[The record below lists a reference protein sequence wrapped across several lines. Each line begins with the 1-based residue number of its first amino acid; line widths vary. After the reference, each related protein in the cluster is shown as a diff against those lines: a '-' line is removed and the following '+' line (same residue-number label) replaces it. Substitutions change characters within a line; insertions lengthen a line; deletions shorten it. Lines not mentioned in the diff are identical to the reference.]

1 MLSRTTEIALFPR
14 IRTIRRVSQEH
25 SRMPVFKSITEFSS
39 KPSLDGT
46 EEIQV
51 PSTHKINLKEAF
63 EQLGNFLNVSVNAD
77 SKWSFPELKTD
88 VPLQTWVGALAYACG
103 LRDFN
108 ETRQDMFRFLLGA
121 NGDASVFGVLFWDA
135 VNAVKVAVLLSNY
148 GLNDDA
154 SSTQPIAIYEGGGDS
169 SSIDAA
175 IDDAEFIQEITESG
189 KWTRMFKVNSE
200 GGGSTAEQIV
210 AGSSGSPLDAPSA
223 YVGWNPTSMSVEQA
237 LVALAYAAGIRNT
250 DGDVFS
256 APFRIITQTSM
267 GPGITICSYMP
278 VDDASLKWEFSYEA
292 IRLSYASG
300 NLLTGTPTDEALLD
314 DSSWEVYPIRVD
326 FFEGV
331 GPTDAVMTS
340 AAITVK
346 AGDNINASA
355 TTLAVTVGG
364 SPSFNT
370 VNKYLRDA
378 VISVAYNAAVT
389 FSAQNSTVVVR
400 KSADIDTVTASS
412 GKKVY
417 TIHWSPL
424 AVQNGIVSR
433 WEAYVNVAVYV

>member
-1 MLSRTTEIALFPR
+1 MPQFRDISTFTEK
-14 IRTIRRVSQEH
+14 T
-25 SRMPVFKSITEFSS
+25 
-39 KPSLDGT
+39 SLDGS
-46 EEIQV
+46 EEVQV
-51 PSTHKINLKEAF
+51 SGAQKVKLVKLL
-63 EQLGNFLNVSVNAD
+63 EQLGDSLEASVAAN
-77 SKWSFPELKTD
+77 SSWTFPNLGTK
-88 VPLQTWVGALAYACG
+88 VLVKSWLSAIAYACG
-103 LRDFN
+103 LRDFQN
-108 ETRQDMFRFLLGA
+108 PTSTMFRFLLGD
-121 NGDASVFGVLFWDA
+121 NGDATVFGVVFYDS
-135 VNAVKVAVLLSNY
+135 VNAVKVAVLFSNY
-148 GLNDDA
+148 GIGPE
-154 SSTQPIAIYEGGGDS
+154 SGSTFPFAIYEGGGTS
-169 SSIDAA
+169 SGINTSINDNA
-175 IDDAEFIQEITESG
+175 FIQEITVSG
-189 KWTRMFKVNSE
+189 KWTLRLKVGSSE
-200 GGGSTAEQIV
+200 VPTAEQIP
-210 AGSSGSPLDAPSA
+210 AGTSGSPLDAPAS
-223 YVGWNPTSMSVEQA
+223 YVGWNPTSMNVEQA

-278 VDDASLKWEFSYEA
+278 VDDASLKWELSYEA

-300 NLLTGTPTDEALLD
+300 NLLTGTPTDETLLD
-314 DSSWEVYPIRVD
+314 DSSWEVYPIRID

>member
-1 MLSRTTEIALFPR
+1 MPQFRDISTFTEK
-14 IRTIRRVSQEH
+14 T
-25 SRMPVFKSITEFSS
+25 
-39 KPSLDGT
+39 SLDGS
-46 EEIQV
+46 EEVQV
-51 PSTHKINLKEAF
+51 SGTQKVKLVKLL
-63 EQLGNFLNVSVNAD
+63 EQLGGSLETSVTAL
-77 SKWSFPELKTD
+77 S
-88 VPLQTWVGALAYACG
+88 TWVFPDLSSTFTVKTWLSALLYACG
-103 LRDFN
+103 LR
-108 ETRQDMFRFLLGA
+108 TAGASGTTMFRFLLGS
-121 NGDASVFGVLFWDA
+121 NGDATVFGVVFYDT
-135 VNAVKVAVLLSNY
+135 VNAVRAAVLFSNY
-148 GLNDDA
+148 GVGSD
-154 SSTQPIAIYEGGGDS
+154 SGSTFPFAVYEGGETS
-169 SSIDAA
+169 SA
-175 IDDAEFIQEITESG
+175 INASVSDDAFIQEITESG
-189 KWTRMFKVNSE
+189 KWTLRLKI
-200 GGGSTAEQIV
+200 GSTEVPTAEQIP
-210 AGSSGSPLDAPSA
+210 AGTSGSPLDAPAS
-223 YVGWNPTSMSVEQA
+223 YVGWNPMSMSVEQA
-237 LVALAYAAGIRNT
+237 LVALAYAAGIRNPNEGT
-250 DGDVFS
+250 LS
-256 APFRIITQTSM
+256 APFRIITQTSF
-267 GPGITICSYMP
+267 GSGLTICSYMP
-278 VDDASLKWEFSYEA
+278 ADDESLKWELGYGN

-300 NLLTGTPTDEALLD
+300 NLLTGTPTDDALLNN
-314 DSSWEVYPIRVD
+314 SSWETYPIRID
-326 FFEGV
+326 NFEGA
-331 GPTDAVMTS
+331 GPIDAVMSS

>member
-1 MLSRTTEIALFPR
+1 MPRFRDISTFTEK
-14 IRTIRRVSQEH
+14 T
-25 SRMPVFKSITEFSS
+25 
-39 KPSLDGT
+39 SLDGS
-46 EEIQV
+46 EEVQV
-51 PSTHKINLKEAF
+51 SGAQKVKLVKLL
-63 EQLGNFLNVSVNAD
+63 EQLGDSLEASVAAN
-77 SKWSFPELKTD
+77 SSWTFPNLGTK
-88 VPLQTWVGALAYACG
+88 VLVKSWLSAIAYACG
-103 LRDFN
+103 LRDFQN
-108 ETRQDMFRFLLGA
+108 PTSTMFRFLLGD
-121 NGDASVFGVLFWDA
+121 NGDATVFGVVFYDS
-135 VNAVKVAVLLSNY
+135 VNAVKVAVLFSNY
-148 GLNDDA
+148 GIGPE
-154 SSTQPIAIYEGGGDS
+154 SGSTFPFAIYEGGGTS
-169 SSIDAA
+169 SGINTSINDNA
-175 IDDAEFIQEITESG
+175 FIQEITVSG
-189 KWTRMFKVNSE
+189 KWTLRLKVGSSE
-200 GGGSTAEQIV
+200 VPTAEQIP
-210 AGSSGSPLDAPSA
+210 AGTSGSPLDAPAS

-278 VDDASLKWEFSYEA
+278 VDDASLKWELSYEA

-314 DSSWEVYPIRVD
+314 DSSWEVYPIRID

-364 SPSFNT
+364 FPSFNT

>member
-1 MLSRTTEIALFPR
+1 MPRFRDISTFTEK
-14 IRTIRRVSQEH
+14 T
-25 SRMPVFKSITEFSS
+25 
-39 KPSLDGT
+39 SLDGS
-46 EEIQV
+46 EEVQV
-51 PSTHKINLKEAF
+51 SGTQKVKLVKLL
-63 EQLGNFLNVSVNAD
+63 EQLGDSLEASVAAN
-77 SKWSFPELKTD
+77 SSWTFPNLGTK
-88 VPLQTWVGALAYACG
+88 VLVKSWLSAIAYACG
-103 LRDFN
+103 LRDFQN
-108 ETRQDMFRFLLGA
+108 PTSTMFRFLLGD
-121 NGDASVFGVLFWDA
+121 NGDATVFGVVFYDS
-135 VNAVKVAVLLSNY
+135 VNAVKVAVLFSNY
-148 GLNDDA
+148 GIGPE
-154 SSTQPIAIYEGGGDS
+154 SGSTFPFAIYEGGGTS
-169 SSIDAA
+169 SGINTSINDNA
-175 IDDAEFIQEITESG
+175 FIQEITVSG
-189 KWTRMFKVNSE
+189 KWTLRLKVGSSE
-200 GGGSTAEQIV
+200 VPTAEQIP
-210 AGSSGSPLDAPSA
+210 AGTSGSPLDAPAS

-278 VDDASLKWEFSYEA
+278 VDDASLKWELSYEA

-314 DSSWEVYPIRVD
+314 DSSWEVYPIRID

>member
-1 MLSRTTEIALFPR
+1 MTQFRDISTFTEK
-14 IRTIRRVSQEH
+14 T
-25 SRMPVFKSITEFSS
+25 
-39 KPSLDGT
+39 SLDGS
-46 EEIQV
+46 EEVQV
-51 PSTHKINLKEAF
+51 SGTQKVKLVKLL
-63 EQLGNFLNVSVNAD
+63 EQLGDSLEASVAAN
-77 SKWSFPELKTD
+77 SSWTFPNLGTK
-88 VPLQTWVGALAYACG
+88 VLVNSWLSAIAYACG
-103 LRDFN
+103 LRDFQN
-108 ETRQDMFRFLLGA
+108 PTSTMFRFLLGG
-121 NGDASVFGVLFWDA
+121 NGDATVFGVVFYDS
-135 VNAVKVAVLLSNY
+135 VNVVKVAVLFSNY
-148 GLNDDA
+148 GIGTE
-154 SSTQPIAIYEGGGDS
+154 SGSTFPFAIYEGGGTS
-169 SSIDAA
+169 SGINASINDNA
-175 IDDAEFIQEITESG
+175 FIQEITVSG
-189 KWTRMFKVNSE
+189 KWTLRLKVGSSE
-200 GGGSTAEQIV
+200 VPTAEQIP
-210 AGSSGSPLDAPSA
+210 AGTSGSPLDAPAS

-300 NLLTGTPTDEALLD
+300 NLLTGTPTDETLLD
-314 DSSWEVYPIRVD
+314 DSSWEVYPIRID

-370 VNKYLRDA
+370 VNKYLRDT

-417 TIHWSPL
+417 AIHWSPL

>member
-1 MLSRTTEIALFPR
+1 MPRFRDISTFTEK
-14 IRTIRRVSQEH
+14 T
-25 SRMPVFKSITEFSS
+25 
-39 KPSLDGT
+39 SLDGS
-46 EEIQV
+46 EEVQV
-51 PSTHKINLKEAF
+51 SGTQKVKLVKLL

-189 KWTRMFKVNSE
+189 IWTRRLKVNSE

-223 YVGWNPTSMSVEQA
+223 YVGWNPTSMNVEQA
-237 LVALAYAAGIRNT
+237 LSILAYAAGIRSVNEGT
-250 DGDVFS
+250 LS
-256 APFRIITQTSM
+256 APFRIITQTTS
-267 GPGITICSYMP
+267 GSGLTIVSYMP
-278 VDDASLKWEFSYEA
+278 ADEESLKWEFGYGF
-292 IRLSYASG
+292 IRMFYASG
-300 NLLTGTPTDEALLD
+300 NLLANNPTDNVLLMNAA
-314 DSSWEVYPIRVD
+314 WESYPIRIS
-326 FFEGV
+326 ELLGV
-331 GPTDAVMTS
+331 TPFDQLTS
-340 AAITVK
+340 VSSLTVK
-346 AGDNINASA
+346 AGDNIRASA
-355 TTLAVTVGG
+355 STLSVLVGG
-364 SPSFNT
+364 ANVFSQN
-370 VNKYLRDA
+370 NEYMRDA
-378 VISVAYNAAVT
+378 VIVANYDATVSFMAKD
-389 FSAQNSTVVVR
+389 SSVVVR
-400 KSADIDTVTASS
+400 KSADVGTVTATS

-417 TIHWSPL
+417 TLHWAPAAL
-424 AVQNGIVSR
+424 QGGKVSN
-433 WEAYVNVAVYV
+433 WEVFVNVAVYA

>member
-1 MLSRTTEIALFPR
+1 MRTTEIRLFLRSP
-14 IRTIRRVSQEH
+14 IRRRVSQEY
-25 SRMPVFKSITEFSS
+25 SRMPVFKSITKFSS

-51 PSTHKINLKEAF
+51 SSTHKINLKEAF

-223 YVGWNPTSMSVEQA
+223 YVGWYPTSMSVEQA
-237 LVALAYAAGIRNT
+237 LSILAYAAGIRSVNEGT
-250 DGDVFS
+250 LS
-256 APFRIITQTSM
+256 APFRIITQTTS
-267 GPGITICSYMP
+267 GSGLTIVSYMP
-278 VDDASLKWEFSYEA
+278 ADEESLKWEFGYGF
-292 IRLSYASG
+292 IRMFYASG
-300 NLLTGTPTDEALLD
+300 NLLANNPTDNVLLMNAA
-314 DSSWEVYPIRVD
+314 WESYPIRIS
-326 FFEGV
+326 ELLGV
-331 GPTDAVMTS
+331 TPFDQLTS
-340 AAITVK
+340 VSSLTVK
-346 AGDNINASA
+346 AGDNIRASA
-355 TTLAVTVGG
+355 STLSVLVGG
-364 SPSFNT
+364 ANVFSQN
-370 VNKYLRDA
+370 NEYMRDA
-378 VISVAYNAAVT
+378 VIVANYDATVSFTAKD
-389 FSAQNSTVVVR
+389 SSVVVR
-400 KSADIDTVTASS
+400 KSADVGTVTATS

-417 TIHWSPL
+417 TLHWAPAAL
-424 AVQNGIVSR
+424 QGGKVSN
-433 WEAYVNVAVYV
+433 WEVFVNVAVYA

>member
-1 MLSRTTEIALFPR
+1 MPQFRDISTFTEK
-14 IRTIRRVSQEH
+14 T
-25 SRMPVFKSITEFSS
+25 
-39 KPSLDGT
+39 SLDGS
-46 EEIQV
+46 EEVQV
-51 PSTHKINLKEAF
+51 SGTQKVKLVKLL
-63 EQLGNFLNVSVNAD
+63 EQLGDSLEASVAAN
-77 SKWSFPELKTD
+77 SSWTFPNLGTK
-88 VPLQTWVGALAYACG
+88 VLVKSWLSAIAYACG
-103 LRDFN
+103 LRDFQN
-108 ETRQDMFRFLLGA
+108 PTSTMFRFLLGD
-121 NGDASVFGVLFWDA
+121 NGDATVFGVVFYDS
-135 VNAVKVAVLLSNY
+135 VNAVKVAVLFSNY
-148 GLNDDA
+148 GIGPE
-154 SSTQPIAIYEGGGDS
+154 SGSTFPFAIYEGGGTS
-169 SSIDAA
+169 SGINTSINDNA
-175 IDDAEFIQEITESG
+175 FIQEITVSG
-189 KWTRMFKVNSE
+189 KWTLRLKVGSSE
-200 GGGSTAEQIV
+200 VPTAEQIP
-210 AGSSGSPLDAPSA
+210 AGTSGSPLDAPAS

-278 VDDASLKWEFSYEA
+278 VDDASLKWELSYEA

-314 DSSWEVYPIRVD
+314 DSSWEVYPIRID

>member
-14 IRTIRRVSQEH
+14 IQTIKRVSQEY
-25 SRMPVFKSITEFSS
+25 SRMPVFKSITAFSS

-51 PSTHKINLKEAF
+51 SSTHKINLKEAF

-148 GLNDDA
+148 GINDDA

-175 IDDAEFIQEITESG
+175 IDDAEFIQEITVSG
-189 KWTRMFKVNSE
+189 KWTLRLKV
-200 GGGSTAEQIV
+200 
-210 AGSSGSPLDAPSA
+210 GSS
-223 YVGWNPTSMSVEQA
+223 
-237 LVALAYAAGIRNT
+237 
-250 DGDVFS
+250 
-256 APFRIITQTSM
+256 
-267 GPGITICSYMP
+267 
-278 VDDASLKWEFSYEA
+278 
-292 IRLSYASG
+292 
-300 NLLTGTPTDEALLD
+300 
-314 DSSWEVYPIRVD
+314 EV
-326 FFEGV
+326 
-331 GPTDAVMTS
+331 PTDAVMTS

-424 AVQNGIVSR
+424 AVQNDIVSR

>member
-1 MLSRTTEIALFPR
+1 MPKFRDISTFTEK
-14 IRTIRRVSQEH
+14 T
-25 SRMPVFKSITEFSS
+25 
-39 KPSLDGT
+39 SLDGS
-46 EEIQV
+46 EEVQV
-51 PSTHKINLKEAF
+51 SGTQKVKLVKLL
-63 EQLGNFLNVSVNAD
+63 EQLGDSLEASVAAN
-77 SKWSFPELKTD
+77 SSWTFPNLGTK
-88 VPLQTWVGALAYACG
+88 VLVKSWLSAIAYACG
-103 LRDFN
+103 LRDFQN
-108 ETRQDMFRFLLGA
+108 PTSTMFRFLLGD
-121 NGDASVFGVLFWDA
+121 NEDATVFGVVFYDS
-135 VNAVKVAVLLSNY
+135 VNAVKVAVLFSNY
-148 GLNDDA
+148 GIGFE
-154 SSTQPIAIYEGGGDS
+154 SVSTFPFAIYEGDETS
-169 SSIDAA
+169 SGINESINDNA
-175 IDDAEFIQEITESG
+175 FIQEITVSG
-189 KWTRMFKVNSE
+189 KWTLRLRVGSSE
-200 GGGSTAEQIV
+200 VPTAEQIP
-210 AGSSGSPLDAPSA
+210 AGTSGSPLDAPAS

-292 IRLSYASG
+292 IRLSHASG
-300 NLLTGTPTDEALLD
+300 NLLTGTPTDKALLD
-314 DSSWEVYPIRVD
+314 DSSWEVYPIRID

-400 KSADIDTVTASS
+400 KSADINTVTASS

>member
-1 MLSRTTEIALFPR
+1 MPQFRDISTFTEK
-14 IRTIRRVSQEH
+14 T
-25 SRMPVFKSITEFSS
+25 
-39 KPSLDGT
+39 SLDGS
-46 EEIQV
+46 EEVQV
-51 PSTHKINLKEAF
+51 SGTQKIKLVKLL
-63 EQLGNFLNVSVNAD
+63 EQLGDSLEASVAAN
-77 SKWSFPELKTD
+77 SSWTFPNLGTK
-88 VPLQTWVGALAYACG
+88 VLVKSWLSAIAYACG
-103 LRDFN
+103 LRDFQN
-108 ETRQDMFRFLLGA
+108 PTSTMFRFLLGG
-121 NGDASVFGVLFWDA
+121 NGDATVFGVVFYDS
-135 VNAVKVAVLLSNY
+135 VNAVKVAVLFSNY
-148 GLNDDA
+148 GIGPE
-154 SSTQPIAIYEGGGDS
+154 SGSTFPFAIYEGGGTS
-169 SSIDAA
+169 SGINASINDNA
-175 IDDAEFIQEITESG
+175 FIQEITVSG
-189 KWTRMFKVNSE
+189 KWTLRLKVGSSE
-200 GGGSTAEQIV
+200 VPTAEQIP
-210 AGSSGSPLDAPSA
+210 AGTSGSPLDAPAS

-314 DSSWEVYPIRVD
+314 NSSWEVYPIRID

-417 TIHWSPL
+417 AIHWSPL
-424 AVQNGIVSR
+424 AVRNGIVSR

>member
-14 IRTIRRVSQEH
+14 IRTIRRVSQEY

-51 PSTHKINLKEAF
+51 SSTHKINLKEAF

-148 GLNDDA
+148 GINDDA

-175 IDDAEFIQEITESG
+175 IDDAEFIQEITVSG
-189 KWTRMFKVNSE
+189 KWTLRLKVGSSE
-200 GGGSTAEQIV
+200 VPTAEQIP
-210 AGSSGSPLDAPSA
+210 AGTSGSPLDAPAS

-314 DSSWEVYPIRVD
+314 DSSWEVYPIRID

>member
-1 MLSRTTEIALFPR
+1 
-14 IRTIRRVSQEH
+14 
-25 SRMPVFKSITEFSS
+25 MPQFRDINVFIEKS
-39 KPSLDGT
+39 SLDGS
-46 EEIQV
+46 EEVQV
-51 PSTHKINLKEAF
+51 SGTQKAKLVKLL
-63 EQLGNFLNVSVNAD
+63 EQLGENLQMSVPD
-77 SKWSFPELKTD
+77 KDRQTFPALGTTGK
-88 VPLQTWVGALAYACG
+88 VQAWLSALAYACG
-103 LRDFN
+103 IR
-108 ETRQDMFRFLLGA
+108 EIYGSEQDTFRFLHGD
-121 NGDASVFGVLFWDA
+121 NGDASVFGVVFWDR
-135 VNAVKVAVLLSNY
+135 VNVVKVAVLFADY
-148 GLNDDA
+148 GIGVDSVN
-154 SSTQPIAIYEGGGDS
+154 TFPFAIYEGGQEAS
-169 SSIDAA
+169 A
-175 IDDAEFIQEITESG
+175 IQADITDGAFITEITESG

-210 AGSSGSPLDAPSA
+210 AGSSVSPLDAPAS

-314 DSSWEVYPIRVD
+314 DSSWEVYPIRID

>member
-1 MLSRTTEIALFPR
+1 MPRFRDISTFTEK
-14 IRTIRRVSQEH
+14 T
-25 SRMPVFKSITEFSS
+25 
-39 KPSLDGT
+39 SLDGS
-46 EEIQV
+46 EEVQV
-51 PSTHKINLKEAF
+51 SGTQKVKLIKLL
-63 EQLGNFLNVSVNAD
+63 EQLGDSLEASVAAN
-77 SKWSFPELKTD
+77 SSWTFPNLGTK
-88 VPLQTWVGALAYACG
+88 VLVKSWLSAIAYACG
-103 LRDFN
+103 LRDFQN
-108 ETRQDMFRFLLGA
+108 STSTMFRFLLGD
-121 NGDASVFGVLFWDA
+121 NGDATVFGVVFYDS
-135 VNAVKVAVLLSNY
+135 VNAVKVAVLFSNY
-148 GLNDDA
+148 GIGFESED
-154 SSTQPIAIYEGGGDS
+154 TFPFAIYEGGGTS
-169 SSIDAA
+169 SGINANINDNA
-175 IDDAEFIQEITESG
+175 FIQEITVSG
-189 KWTRMFKVNSE
+189 KWTLRLKV
-200 GGGSTAEQIV
+200 GSLEVPTAEQIP
-210 AGSSGSPLDAPSA
+210 AGTSGSPLDAPAS

-267 GPGITICSYMP
+267 GSGITICSYMP

-292 IRLSYASG
+292 IRLSHASG

-314 DSSWEVYPIRVD
+314 DSSWEVYPIRID

-417 TIHWSPL
+417 AIHWSPL

>member
-1 MLSRTTEIALFPR
+1 MPQFRDISTFTEK
-14 IRTIRRVSQEH
+14 T
-25 SRMPVFKSITEFSS
+25 
-39 KPSLDGT
+39 SLDGS
-46 EEIQV
+46 EEVQV
-51 PSTHKINLKEAF
+51 SGTQKVKLVKLL
-63 EQLGNFLNVSVNAD
+63 EQLGDSLEASVAAN
-77 SKWSFPELKTD
+77 SSWTFPNLGTK
-88 VPLQTWVGALAYACG
+88 VLVKSWLSAIAYACG
-103 LRDFN
+103 LRDFQN
-108 ETRQDMFRFLLGA
+108 PTSTMFRFLLGG
-121 NGDASVFGVLFWDA
+121 NGDATVFGVVFYDS
-135 VNAVKVAVLLSNY
+135 VNAVKVAVLFSNY
-148 GLNDDA
+148 GIGPE
-154 SSTQPIAIYEGGGDS
+154 SGSTFPFAIYEGGGTS
-169 SSIDAA
+169 SGINTSINDNA
-175 IDDAEFIQEITESG
+175 FIQEITVSG
-189 KWTRMFKVNSE
+189 KWTLRLKVGSSE
-200 GGGSTAEQIV
+200 VPTAEQIP
-210 AGSSGSPLDAPSA
+210 AGTSGSPLDAPAS

-278 VDDASLKWEFSYEA
+278 VDDASLKWELSYEA

-314 DSSWEVYPIRVD
+314 NSSWEVYPIRID
-326 FFEGV
+326 NFV
-331 GPTDAVMTS
+331 GAKPIDAVMTS

-364 SPSFNT
+364 SLSFNIA
-370 VNKYLRDA
+370 NEYLRDA

-389 FSAQNSTVVVR
+389 FSAQNSTVTVR
-400 KSADIDTVTASS
+400 KSADVDTITASS

>member
-1 MLSRTTEIALFPR
+1 MPRFRDISTFTEK
-14 IRTIRRVSQEH
+14 T
-25 SRMPVFKSITEFSS
+25 
-39 KPSLDGT
+39 SLDGS
-46 EEIQV
+46 EEVQV
-51 PSTHKINLKEAF
+51 SGTQKVKLVKLL
-63 EQLGNFLNVSVNAD
+63 EQLGDSLEASVAAN
-77 SKWSFPELKTD
+77 SSWTFPNLGTK
-88 VPLQTWVGALAYACG
+88 VLVKSWLSAIAYACG
-103 LRDFN
+103 LRDFQN
-108 ETRQDMFRFLLGA
+108 PTSTMFRFLLGG
-121 NGDASVFGVLFWDA
+121 NGDATVFGVVFYDS
-135 VNAVKVAVLLSNY
+135 VNAVKVAVLFSNY
-148 GLNDDA
+148 GIGTE
-154 SSTQPIAIYEGGGDS
+154 SESTFPFAIYEGGGTS
-169 SSIDAA
+169 SGINASINDNA
-175 IDDAEFIQEITESG
+175 FIQEITVSG
-189 KWTRMFKVNSE
+189 KWTLRLKVGSSE
-200 GGGSTAEQIV
+200 VLTAEQIP
-210 AGSSGSPLDAPSA
+210 AGTSGSPLDAPAS

-237 LVALAYAAGIRNT
+237 LVALAYAAGIRNA

-300 NLLTGTPTDEALLD
+300 NLLADTPTDETLLD
-314 DSSWEVYPIRVD
+314 DSSWEVYPIRID

-370 VNKYLRDA
+370 VNEYLRDA

-424 AVQNGIVSR
+424 AVRNGIVSR
-433 WEAYVNVAVYV
+433 WEAYGNVAVYV

>member
-1 MLSRTTEIALFPR
+1 MPQFRDISTFTEK
-14 IRTIRRVSQEH
+14 T
-25 SRMPVFKSITEFSS
+25 
-39 KPSLDGT
+39 SLDGS
-46 EEIQV
+46 EEVQV
-51 PSTHKINLKEAF
+51 FGTQKVKLVKLL
-63 EQLGNFLNVSVNAD
+63 EQLGDSLEASVAAN
-77 SKWSFPELKTD
+77 SSWTFPNLGTK
-88 VPLQTWVGALAYACG
+88 VLVKSWLSAIAYACG
-103 LRDFN
+103 LRDFQN
-108 ETRQDMFRFLLGA
+108 PTSTMFRFLLGG
-121 NGDASVFGVLFWDA
+121 NGDATVFGVVFYDS
-135 VNAVKVAVLLSNY
+135 VNAVKVAVLFSNY
-148 GLNDDA
+148 GIGPE
-154 SSTQPIAIYEGGGDS
+154 SGSTFPFAIYEGGGTS
-169 SSIDAA
+169 SGINASINDNA
-175 IDDAEFIQEITESG
+175 FIQEITVSG
-189 KWTRMFKVNSE
+189 KWTLRLKVGSSE
-200 GGGSTAEQIV
+200 VPTAEQIP
-210 AGSSGSPLDAPSA
+210 AGTSGSPLDAPAS

-237 LVALAYAAGIRNT
+237 LVALAYAAGIRDT

-256 APFRIITQTSM
+256 APFRIITQTSI

-314 DSSWEVYPIRVD
+314 DSSWEVYPIRID
-326 FFEGV
+326 SFEGV
-331 GPTDAVMTS
+331 GPIDAVMTS

-370 VNKYLRDA
+370 ANKYLRDA

>member
-1 MLSRTTEIALFPR
+1 
-14 IRTIRRVSQEH
+14 
-25 SRMPVFKSITEFSS
+25 MPQFRDINVFIEKS
-39 KPSLDGT
+39 SLDGS
-46 EEIQV
+46 EEVQV
-51 PSTHKINLKEAF
+51 SGTQKAKLVKLL
-63 EQLGNFLNVSVNAD
+63 EQLGENLQMSVPD
-77 SKWSFPELKTD
+77 KDRQTFPALGTTGK
-88 VPLQTWVGALAYACG
+88 VQAWLSALAYACG
-103 LRDFN
+103 IREISDS
-108 ETRQDMFRFLLGA
+108 EQDTFRFLHGD
-121 NGDASVFGVLFWDA
+121 NGDASVFGVVFWDR
-135 VNAVKVAVLLSNY
+135 VNAVKVAVLFADY
-148 GLNDDA
+148 GIGADSGN
-154 SSTQPIAIYEGGGDS
+154 TFPFAIY
-169 SSIDAA
+169 
-175 IDDAEFIQEITESG
+175 
-189 KWTRMFKVNSE
+189 E

-237 LVALAYAAGIRNT
+237 LVALAYAAGIRNPNEGT
-250 DGDVFS
+250 LS
-256 APFRIITQTSM
+256 APFRIITQTSF
-267 GPGITICSYMP
+267 GSGLTICSYMP
-278 VDDASLKWEFSYEA
+278 ADDESLKWELGYGN

-300 NLLTGTPTDEALLD
+300 NLLTGTPTDDALLNN
-314 DSSWEVYPIRVD
+314 SSWETYPIRID
-326 FFEGV
+326 NFEGA

-364 SPSFNT
+364 SLSFNT

>member
-1 MLSRTTEIALFPR
+1 
-14 IRTIRRVSQEH
+14 
-25 SRMPVFKSITEFSS
+25 MPVFKSITEFSS

-51 PSTHKINLKEAF
+51 SSTHKINLKEAF

-189 KWTRMFKVNSE
+189 KWDRRLMINSN
-200 GGGSTAEQIV
+200 
-210 AGSSGSPLDAPSA
+210 SGSGEVLAENVIAGTTGNPLE
-223 YVGWNPTSMSVEQA
+223 YPTSYVPINPSSSNVLQVLSA
-237 LVALAYAAGIRNT
+237 LMYAAGIRGT
-250 DGDVFS
+250 SGSS
-256 APFRIITQTSM
+256 APYRIVTRTSS
-267 GPGITICSYMP
+267 GSGLSIISYMP
-278 VDDASLKWEFSYEA
+278 ADEESLKWEFGYGF
-292 IRLSYASG
+292 IRMFYASG
-300 NLLTGTPTDEALLD
+300 NLLANNPTDNVLLMNAA
-314 DSSWEVYPIRVD
+314 WESYPIRIS
-326 FFEGV
+326 ELLGV
-331 GPTDAVMTS
+331 TPFDQLTS
-340 AAITVK
+340 VSSLTVK
-346 AGDNINASA
+346 AGDNIRASA
-355 TTLAVTVGG
+355 STLSVLVGG
-364 SPSFNT
+364 ANVFSQN
-370 VNKYLRDA
+370 NEYMRDA
-378 VISVAYNAAVT
+378 VIVANYDATVSFTAKD
-389 FSAQNSTVVVR
+389 SSVVVR
-400 KSADIDTVTASS
+400 KSADVGTVTATS

-417 TIHWSPL
+417 TLHWAPAAL
-424 AVQNGIVSR
+424 QGGKVSN
-433 WEAYVNVAVYV
+433 WEVFVNVAVYA

>member
-1 MLSRTTEIALFPR
+1 MPQFRDISTLTEK
-14 IRTIRRVSQEH
+14 T
-25 SRMPVFKSITEFSS
+25 
-39 KPSLDGT
+39 SLDGS
-46 EEIQV
+46 EEVQV
-51 PSTHKINLKEAF
+51 SGTQKVKLVKLL
-63 EQLGNFLNVSVNAD
+63 EQLGDSLEASVAAN
-77 SKWSFPELKTD
+77 SSWTFPNLGTK
-88 VPLQTWVGALAYACG
+88 VLVKSWLSAIAYACG
-103 LRDFN
+103 LRDFQN
-108 ETRQDMFRFLLGA
+108 PTSTMFRFLLGD
-121 NGDASVFGVLFWDA
+121 NGDATVFGVVFYDS
-135 VNAVKVAVLLSNY
+135 VNAVKVAVLFSNY
-148 GLNDDA
+148 GIGPE
-154 SSTQPIAIYEGGGDS
+154 SGSTFPFAIYEGGGTS
-169 SSIDAA
+169 SGINTSINDNA
-175 IDDAEFIQEITESG
+175 FIQEITVSG
-189 KWTRMFKVNSE
+189 KWTLRLKVGSSE
-200 GGGSTAEQIV
+200 VPTAEQIP
-210 AGSSGSPLDAPSA
+210 AGTSGSPLDAPAS

-278 VDDASLKWEFSYEA
+278 VDDASLKWELSYEA

-314 DSSWEVYPIRVD
+314 DSSWEVYPIRID